1 MQELEDYE
9 NESKRGRYQLPDI
22 VIVKKDYPKLAKR
35 ERQRI
40 WKLQHLDKEMVGE
53 NNYHASKKKNSK
65 EQRN

>member
-40 WKLQHLDKEMVGE
+40 WKL
-53 NNYHASKKKNSK
+53 
-65 EQRN
+65 